1 MSDFGP
7 LLRELH
13 RLPALAALRESDLA
27 PLSNKG
33 TAHGHVAIVPQIDR
47 RRLVVR
53 IAYAFPGDPTAAAR
67 LEIQAEAFRRCAPSG
82 VTPRLFDVVPPSE
95 AMPGGVLIVDRI
107 DGRVPQLPGELGLM
121 AQSLA
126 AIHGVPAPARS
137 DAAPLPYHADPVAA
151 LLAAI
156 EANAVFFGRKAMT
169 DDARDALREEL
180 DFARSFADAT
190 TRGTPDIVLALA
202 DTHPGNFLVDS
213 AGKAWFVD
221 LEKVHYGAAAID
233 LAHATLETSTRWD
246 ADVNLTLPREAI
258 VAFHRRYLD
267 LIGEGG
273 ARRLLPF
280 LLPLRRMTWLRTM
293 AFMARWSVQTDPSY
307 NGTEHDRWSDLGLSE
322 AMKAHSRATI
332 ARMFQPRIIARNRA
346 EWLGSEM
353 LAF

>member
-1 MSDFGP
+1 MSGFRP

-13 RLPALAALRESDLA
+13 RVPALAALRESDLA

-33 TAHGHVAIVPQIDR
+33 TAHGHVAIVPEISD

-53 IAYAFPGDPTAAAR
+53 ITYAFAGDATAATR

-82 VTPRLFDVVPPSE
+82 VTPRLFAKVPPGE
-95 AMPGGVLIVDRI
+95 AMPGGLLIVDRI
-107 DGRVPQLPGELGLM
+107 DGRVPHLPNELDLM
-121 AQSLA
+121 ARSLA
-126 AIHGVPAPARS
+126 AIHGMPVPSRAE
-137 DAAPLPYHADPVAA
+137 AAPLPYHADPVAA

-156 EANAVFFGRKAMT
+156 ESNAIFFERKEMPDEAH
-169 DDARDALREEL
+169 DALREEL
-180 DFARSFADAT
+180 DFARGFAGST

-213 AGKAWFVD
+213 TGKAWFVD

-246 ADVNLTLPREAI
+246 ADVDLTLPRDA
-258 VAFHRRYLD
+258 VLAFHRSYLD
-267 LIGEGG
+267 LIGEFG
-273 ARRLLPF
+273 AQRLRPI

-293 AFMARWSVQTDPSY
+293 AFMARWSVQPDPSY
-307 NGTEHDRWSDLGLSE
+307 AGTETDRWSDLGLSE
-322 AMKAHSRATI
+322 AMKAHSRTAIGSLFQPQTI
-332 ARMFQPRIIARNRA
+332 ARIRA
-346 EWLGSEM
+346 DWLGGKM